1 MNSGVINALVDYCL
15 ERNSNILSRSYVT
28 KIAASIARENISS
41 TIDTMNYLLKNINKK
56 KKTTAVTNTEVNVN
70 KEEIISD
77 KELDDLLE
85 DL

>member
-1 MNSGVINALVDYCL
+1 
-15 ERNSNILSRSYVT
+15 
-28 KIAASIARENISS
+28 
-41 TIDTMNYLLKNINKK
+41 MNYLLKNINKK